1 MSTRNDWPS
10 LMPRGIVTLK
20 SGVARVCVE
29 LDAMGGGVVDS
40 KSGEVRPC
48 AELDA
53 MRRGRVLLQLYDR
66 SVSIDIMVYQ
76 RHHVL
81 RGLLTSHVRR
91 WMDITGWKERSSHML
106 SLVVL

>member
-1 MSTRNDWPS
+1 
-10 LMPRGIVTLK
+10 MPRGIVTLK

-53 MRRGRVLLQLYDR
+53 MTRPCAATSIEARERRG
-66 SVSIDIMVYQ
+66 I
-76 RHHVL
+76 
-81 RGLLTSHVRR
+81 
-91 WMDITGWKERSSHML
+91 
-106 SLVVL
+106 